1 MTVYKI
7 NILKLTYVYVSNII
21 KVIMDKKIHQHS
33 KAVRNRMYRIK
44 ISKKCDIPMR
54 KCSEKF
60 EHQKGC

>member
-21 KVIMDKKIHQHS
+21 KVIMDQKIHQHS